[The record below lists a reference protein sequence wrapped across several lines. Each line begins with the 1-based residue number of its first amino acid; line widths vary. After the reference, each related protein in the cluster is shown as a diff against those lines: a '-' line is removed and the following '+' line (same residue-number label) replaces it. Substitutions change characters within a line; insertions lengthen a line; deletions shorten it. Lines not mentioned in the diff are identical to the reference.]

1 MLQSLTVQLQ
11 SVSPILLHNGQTADP
26 LNKFS
31 KAMKQISSKRSKTDA
46 DYEEMARLEWMASL
60 YLKDGRIVL
69 PDYCLESAFVSGAK
83 KLKLGQ
89 QTKAG
94 LFIEHHAPLI
104 FEGCEMSPEALWERD
119 ENRFT
124 IGVRVQRNKVM
135 RTRFIARQWS
145 AEVTLTY
152 EDKMLNKATIV
163 DIVTIAGEQCGMFD
177 WRPKYGRYT
186 TTVMEQAKTA

>member
-1 MLQSLTVQLQ
+1 MLQTLRFQLQ

-46 DYEEMARLEWMASL
+46 DYEELARLEWMASL

-89 QTKAG
+89 QAKAG
-94 LFIEHHAPLI
+94 LFVETHAPLL
-104 FEGCEMSPEALWERD
+104 FDGCERTPEALYERD

-135 RTRFIARQWS
+135 RTRFIAHDWR
-145 AEVTLTY
+145 AEVTISY
-152 EDKMLNKATIV
+152 EDKMLNRATVI
-163 DIVTIAGEQCGMFD
+163 DIVTVTGEQCGMFD

-186 TTVMEQAKTA
+186 AEVTKQTKAA